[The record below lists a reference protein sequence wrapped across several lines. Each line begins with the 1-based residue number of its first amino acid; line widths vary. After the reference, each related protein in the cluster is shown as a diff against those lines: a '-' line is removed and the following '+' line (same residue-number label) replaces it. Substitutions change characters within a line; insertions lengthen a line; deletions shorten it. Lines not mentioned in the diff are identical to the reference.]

1 MSPTFS
7 IAGHTQSQQPKPTKV
22 AEEETIVIVTQPG
35 LTCLHAQIHVAQNTC
50 CLKQSQFGCSS
61 DLGVTRPRH
70 PRMLSRPHSRCQT
83 ASGRA
88 SQLHRCSAADG
99 RQRQLCT
106 AELRQLIMDGVGVLP
121 LHLEPTCSR
130 GLGVLL
136 QQLNKKWLVQ
146 LVNSVCSTCHNIWN
160 HYAVEA

>member
-1 MSPTFS
+1 MPTCANSRRSEHMLLETVTIWMQYGFGGHATTSPTN
-7 IAGHTQSQQPKPTKV
+7 A
-22 AEEETIVIVTQPG
+22 
-35 LTCLHAQIHVAQNTC
+35 LTAALAMPNGI
-50 CLKQSQFGCSS
+50 
-61 DLGVTRPRH
+61 R
-70 PRMLSRPHSRCQT
+70 
-83 ASGRA
+83 GRA

-121 LHLEPTCSR
+121 QHLEPTCSR